1 MATEI
6 VHNKK
11 RQIDESE
18 SADNTEILTKKQRLM
33 EKSELDFIQFLLC
46 PEDLMTTSFDITTDD
61 PVPNIIPIFNFC
73 SQEENK
79 DTSSNTGG
87 STRMVAGS
95 FYIPK
100 TNEEKPL
107 GEDAHFICAEEQTIG
122 VADGVGGWA
131 KKGIDSGKYSREL
144 MENAELFIQKQKQD
158 DKSSTTNIDLM
169 NVLNEAFLNT
179 KAMGSSTACMLT
191 LANDTLHAVNVGDS
205 GFVVIRDGVIV
216 YKSEI
221 QQSRFN
227 CPFQLGNSKHSNDP
241 SVAEKISFQV
251 KAGDIIVMGTDG
263 LFDNV
268 HDFELELVVNNG
280 VDSWESD
287 APDTLAWRIAQ
298 YALENSKNT
307 ELYTPYVRE
316 CSKAGLE
323 HSGGKYDDITVIV
336 AHIWPF

>member
-11 RQIDESE
+11 RHIDESE
-18 SADNTEILTKKQRLM
+18 SADDTEILTKNQRLI

-46 PEDLMTTSFDITTDD
+46 PQDLTTSLDVITDD
-61 PVPNIIPIFNFC
+61 PIPNIVPIFNFC
-73 SQEENK
+73 SQEQ
-79 DTSSNTGG
+79 DTTNCSG
-87 STRMVAGS
+87 STSMVAGS

-107 GEDAHFICAEEQTIG
+107 GEDAHFICAEEQIIG

-144 MENAELFIQKQKQD
+144 MENAESSIQKQKQQ
-158 DKSSTTNIDLM
+158 DKSSTADIDLM
-169 NVLNEAFLNT
+169 KVLNEAFLNT
-179 KAMGSSTACMLT
+179 KAMGSSTACMLS

-227 CPFQLGNSKHSNDP
+227 CPFQLGNSKNSNDP
-241 SVAEKISFQV
+241 SVAEKISFPV

-287 APDTLAWRIAQ
+287 APHTLAWRIAQ

-307 ELYTPYVRE
+307 ELYTPFARE
-316 CSKAGLE
+316 CSKAGFE
-323 HSGGKYDDITVIV
+323 QRGGKYDDITVIV
-336 AHIWPF
+336 AHIWPL

>member
-11 RQIDESE
+11 RLITESE
-18 SADNTEILTKKQRLM
+18 SDDTEILTKKQRLM

-46 PEDLMTTSFDITTDD
+46 PEDLTTSFDITTDD

-79 DTSSNTGG
+79 DTSNAGG
-87 STRMVAGS
+87 TTRMVAGS

-100 TNEEKPL
+100 TNEQKPL

-131 KKGIDSGKYSREL
+131 KKGIDSGKYSKEL
-144 MENAELFIQKQKQD
+144 MENAELSIHKQKQQ
-158 DKSSTTNIDLM
+158 DKSSTANIDLIK
-169 NVLNEAFLNT
+169 VLNEAFLNT

-191 LANDTLHAVNVGDS
+191 LADDTLHAVNVGDS

-241 SVAEKISFQV
+241 SVAEKISFPV

-268 HDFELELVVNNG
+268 HDFQLEVVVNNG
-280 VDSWESD
+280 VDLWESD

-298 YALENSKNT
+298 YALENSKST
-307 ELYTPYVRE
+307 ELYTPFAGE
-316 CSKAGLE
+316 CFKAGLE

-336 AHIWPF
+336 AHIWPL